1 MSQRR
6 RFKIDKSLTK
16 LLEALAYDAPG
27 RLPQRSKSK
36 SKSKTYV
43 PKIGTTMGLHRH
55 MPRGRRPEPSELPGD
70 IGEEERY
77 GYRVIPASSNK
88 GKEKLRE
95 EDLRGDNDID
105 FTDVLPEPVEEDEL
119 TAFQRANPPGFNDE
133 LRRPPRPPPKYKGG
147 HIGARAARSY
157 FNRWRNAKVRPSR
170 IRSKETKRQE
180 ATRRRIAPGL
190 NTGNEFALTPEPL
203 SDTYGSVQNMQ
214 FGSAFNQ

>member
-27 RLPQRSKSK
+27 RLPQAKGKKRQGSITTSRNRVKRYTQLQRRINPPPLPSRTHERPLPPIPFEPVKS
-36 SKSKTYV
+36 
-43 PKIGTTMGLHRH
+43 
-55 MPRGRRPEPSELPGD
+55 E
-70 IGEEERY
+70 
-77 GYRVIPASSNK
+77 K

-95 EDLRGDNDID
+95 EDLLGDNDID

-180 ATRRRIAPGL
+180 AARRRIAPGL